1 MVFAEFHIMYS
12 ALQLAYVSHTPVII
26 VYDIHYISSKTNTLY
41 HVGLLISNETKMA
54 AATG

>member
-12 ALQLAYVSHTPVII
+12 VLQLAYVSHTPVII